1 MKPLYIA
8 FVWNQHQPYY
18 CDRTKKE
25 YIMPWVRLHA
35 TKDYY
40 RMAALL
46 EDYPRIRQTFNLTP
60 SLLTQLEDYL
70 QGAEDYYLR
79 AAKPVKDLTEGEK
92 HFLLQHYFDIH
103 WERVIAL
110 WPRYRQ
116 LLDKQVR
123 RREPE
128 TAAEALA
135 LFTGQD
141 YLDLQVW
148 FNLTWIDPQVRAD
161 DEELSCLQ
169 SKGENFTEEDKRL
182 VLAKQRE
189 IMAKVIPVH
198 RELAARGQIEIITT
212 PFYHPIM
219 PLIIDS
225 RSTLR
230 ASPGLA
236 LPESYSYPE
245 DAAKQVVM
253 AAAQYR
259 RYFGHNPR
267 GIWPPEQAVSPETLA
282 LFSEH
287 GFAWTISDEDILAK
301 SLNIEFYRDYSGHVL
316 NGSELY
322 RPYLFGEPGA
332 EIAIIFRDHHLSDRI
347 GFVYHQMNIDHA
359 VDDLISRLHKIRES
373 LASTDEP
380 HLVTLALD
388 GENAWEW
395 YPGDK
400 NKFLSKLYSR
410 LSADEELQTVTV
422 SEFLSAHPPRRRL
435 EKLHTGSWVA
445 HSLTRWIG
453 SASKNR
459 LWGLLLN
466 ARRELDRA
474 RGRVLL
480 EQWQKAWENLLIA
493 EGSDYTWWVDSMP
506 YYLAAPFEAL
516 FRKHL
521 INVYLECQS
530 PVPPDL
536 YEPVI
541 QPGHGEAA
549 WTEDPL
555 AGPTAMVQGNY
566 GREG

>member
-1 MKPLYIA
+1 MERNYQGPRCFLPGMSGCCPIPLGGNFHAVHY
-8 FVWNQHQPYY
+8 
-18 CDRTKKE
+18 RTGPEGQNEASLYRLCLEPAPALLLRQDKKR
-25 YIMPWVRLHA
+25 IHNALVRLHA

-236 LPESYSYPE
+236 LPQLFLPGRCG
-245 DAAKQVVM
+245 KQVVM

-259 RYFGHNPR
+259 RYFGHNPGASGR
-267 GIWPPEQAVSPETLA
+267 
-282 LFSEH
+282 
-287 GFAWTISDEDILAK
+287 
-301 SLNIEFYRDYSGHVL
+301 LN
-316 NGSELY
+316 
-322 RPYLFGEPGA
+322 
-332 EIAIIFRDHHLSDRI
+332 
-347 GFVYHQMNIDHA
+347 
-359 VDDLISRLHKIRES
+359 SR
-373 LASTDEP
+373 
-380 HLVTLALD
+380 
-388 GENAWEW
+388 
-395 YPGDK
+395 
-400 NKFLSKLYSR
+400 
-410 LSADEELQTVTV
+410 
-422 SEFLSAHPPRRRL
+422 
-435 EKLHTGSWVA
+435 
-445 HSLTRWIG
+445 
-453 SASKNR
+453 
-459 LWGLLLN
+459 
-466 ARRELDRA
+466 
-474 RGRVLL
+474 
-480 EQWQKAWENLLIA
+480 
-493 EGSDYTWWVDSMP
+493 
-506 YYLAAPFEAL
+506 
-516 FRKHL
+516 
-521 INVYLECQS
+521 
-530 PVPPDL
+530 
-536 YEPVI
+536 
-541 QPGHGEAA
+541 QP
-549 WTEDPL
+549 
-555 AGPTAMVQGNY
+555 
-566 GREG
+566 